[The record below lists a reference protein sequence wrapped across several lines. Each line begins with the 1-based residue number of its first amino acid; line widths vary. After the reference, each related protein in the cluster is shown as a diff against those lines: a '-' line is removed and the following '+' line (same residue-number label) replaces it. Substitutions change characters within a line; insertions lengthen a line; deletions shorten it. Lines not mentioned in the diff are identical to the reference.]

1 MMSERIFIPVLLA
14 ALALVPAVVHSGY
27 LLHVM
32 ILIFL
37 NVMLAT
43 SMWLLGIT
51 HLISFGQAGFMFIG
65 AMTSAL
71 LTKDLGVPFWVAL
84 PISGVLPAVIA
95 TPVGRLSLRVRGVYF
110 FLVTLAFG
118 EVVRGILA
126 YFQVPFGG
134 WYGVRDIPLPAPHWL
149 FTPLDKVPFYYL
161 ALVLV
166 TATCW
171 VIWRISR
178 SWFGEVLWSIRESEL
193 LASSVGIDVLG
204 HKLVAFVISAF
215 VAGLAGSFYANYV
228 GYISP
233 LIFDFQYSVSILIF
247 VVVGGFSSLA
257 GPVMGAVVLTV
268 VPEVFRASGK
278 YQMMI
283 FGLILVFSML
293 AMPDGMVGAWKR
305 LRTGRTA

>member
-1 MMSERIFIPVLLA
+1 MSERLFIPVLIVL
-14 ALALVPAVVHSGY
+14 LALLPTVVHSGY

-43 SMWLLGIT
+43 SMWLLGVT

-71 LTKDLGVPFWVAL
+71 LTKDLGLSFWIAL
-84 PISGVLPAVIA
+84 PISGVLPALIA

-118 EVVRGILA
+118 EVVRGIFA
-126 YFQVPFGG
+126 YFQEPFGG
-134 WYGVRDIPLPAPHWL
+134 WYGIRDIPQPAPHWL

-166 TATCW
+166 VITCW

-178 SWFGEVLWSIRESEL
+178 SWFGEMLWSIRESEL

-247 VVVGGFSSLA
+247 VVVGGFASLA
-257 GPVMGAVVLTV
+257 GPVMGAVVLTII
-268 VPEVFRASGK
+268 PEVFRTSGK
-278 YQMMI
+278 YQMLI
-283 FGLILVFSML
+283 FGLILVLSML
-293 AMPDGMVGAWKR
+293 TMPEGMVGAWQR
-305 LRTGRTA
+305 LRGRRPA